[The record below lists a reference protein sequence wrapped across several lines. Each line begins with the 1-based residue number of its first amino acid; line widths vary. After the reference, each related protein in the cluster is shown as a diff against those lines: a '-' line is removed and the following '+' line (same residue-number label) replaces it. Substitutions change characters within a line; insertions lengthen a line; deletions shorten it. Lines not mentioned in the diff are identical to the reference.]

1 MGIEVSLAPRG
12 GSCRPS
18 GARPNSLSVPTAC
31 AVGSGSFAP
40 TALSDPSMAIERQH
54 RRATTGLSSQ
64 ISLSLVV
71 HPSRRRSVS
80 LVVHPSKRRSVSL
93 VVHSFELAFRR
104 APEARKNQS
113 PRRKP
118 WVTESYRREPRRGDT
133 EVRATLYRP
142 SGARPGYLSIP
153 TAYAV
158 GSGSFAPPALSEP
171 ATGVRPLDRH
181 GHANSA
187 DRPKPRLR

>member
-64 ISLSLVV
+64 I
-71 HPSRRRSVS
+71 SVS